1 MNYEDLRD
9 LTNSIGNI
17 TITNL
22 DCQSSDVLR
31 LLAGRLDTLRD
42 NIQSLQRRRSAA
54 TATPVEG
61 QEAAS

>member
-1 MNYEDLRD
+1 MHYEDLRN
-9 LTNSIGNI
+9 LTHAIGNI

-42 NIQSLQRRRSAA
+42 NIRSLQQRRRA
-54 TATPVEG
+54 TAPVEG

>member
-1 MNYEDLRD
+1 MHYEDLRN
-9 LTNSIGNI
+9 LTHLIGNI

-42 NIQSLQRRRSAA
+42 NIRSLQQRRAAA
-54 TATPVEG
+54 TAPVEG
-61 QEAAS
+61 QEARS

>member
-9 LTNSIGNI
+9 LTHLIGNI

-31 LLAGRLDTLRD
+31 LLAGRLEALQD
-42 NIQSLQRRRSAA
+42 NIQSLQQRRAAA
-54 TATPVEG
+54 TAPVEG
-61 QEAAS
+61 QESAS

>member
-1 MNYEDLRD
+1 MHYEDLRN
-9 LTNSIGNI
+9 LTHAIGNI

-42 NIQSLQRRRSAA
+42 NIRSLQQRRA
-54 TATPVEG
+54 TAPAPVEG
-61 QEAAS
+61 QESRS

>member
-9 LTNSIGNI
+9 LTHLIGNI

-31 LLAGRLDTLRD
+31 LLAGRLEALQD
-42 NIQSLQRRRSAA
+42 NIQSLQQRRAAKELEARS
-54 TATPVEG
+54 
-61 QEAAS
+61 

>member
-9 LTNSIGNI
+9 LTHLIGNI

-31 LLAGRLDTLRD
+31 LLAGRLEALQD
-42 NIQSLQRRRSAA
+42 NIQSLQQRRAA
-54 TATPVEG
+54 KEL
-61 QEAAS
+61 EAAS

>member
-42 NIQSLQRRRSAA
+42 NIQSLQRRRAAA

-61 QEAAS
+61 QEARS

>member
-9 LTNSIGNI
+9 LTHLIGNI

-42 NIQSLQRRRSAA
+42 NIRSLQQRRA

>member
-1 MNYEDLRD
+1 MHYEDLRN
-9 LTNSIGNI
+9 LTHLIGNI

-42 NIQSLQRRRSAA
+42 NIRSLQQRRRAIA
-54 TATPVEG
+54 PVEG

>member
-1 MNYEDLRD
+1 MHYEDLRN
-9 LTNSIGNI
+9 LTHSIGNI

-42 NIQSLQRRRSAA
+42 NIRSLQQRRAAA
-54 TATPVEG
+54 TAPVEG

>member
-1 MNYEDLRD
+1 MHYEDLRD
-9 LTNSIGNI
+9 LTHLIGNI

-31 LLAGRLDTLRD
+31 LLAGRLEALQD
-42 NIQSLQRRRSAA
+42 NIQSLQRRRA
-54 TATPVEG
+54 TAPVEG

>member
-1 MNYEDLRD
+1 MHYEDLRN
-9 LTNSIGNI
+9 LTHLIGNI

-31 LLAGRLDTLRD
+31 LLAGRLEALQD
-42 NIQSLQRRRSAA
+42 NIQSLQRRRA
-54 TATPVEG
+54 TAPVED

>member
-1 MNYEDLRD
+1 MHYEDLRN
-9 LTNSIGNI
+9 LTHAIGNI

-42 NIQSLQRRRSAA
+42 NIRSLQQRRA
-54 TATPVEG
+54 TAPAPVEG
-61 QEAAS
+61 QEARS